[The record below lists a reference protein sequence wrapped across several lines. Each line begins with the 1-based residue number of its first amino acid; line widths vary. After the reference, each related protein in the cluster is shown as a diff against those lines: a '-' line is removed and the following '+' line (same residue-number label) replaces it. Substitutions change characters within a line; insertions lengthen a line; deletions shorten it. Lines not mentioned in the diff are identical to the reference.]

1 MKDIKNPCFIYT
13 MLWCVYWCQGILYQ
27 SGGIVSQSVAF
38 LILAMSLIY
47 TCKYLLSN
55 SIAGYTK
62 ALLFVLLLVSVYGGV
77 AYITDGDT
85 IRGLEDD
92 TRLFA
97 WFKNMYLSILPVFT
111 YLCFVKEG
119 YLEVGHVKK
128 MMPLIIIAILCSYY
142 WSLTTAIQQA
152 ILKTGDEV
160 NEVTNNAGYSV
171 ISLIPVLLLYDQKNV
186 GQYIGLF
193 LIVALV
199 VLSMKR
205 GAILLCGIMSF
216 CFVLRSFR
224 HASVQKKLLI
234 ILLLVILFVLGYYFI
249 EYLLS
254 ESDFLRQ
261 RIEDTK
267 EGKTSGRTDLYKVLW
282 DSFMNQA
289 SPLIVLFGGGVWYT
303 TKLAWTAAH
312 NDWIEFLIDMG
323 VFGVL
328 VYLYYWLSFFRLS
341 VSKRL
346 PNLSR
351 FCIFL
356 IFIKLFIKTLYS
368 MSIDTMTFIDGIMI
382 SLSYYGMLDT
392 QKYVRRY

>member
-1 MKDIKNPCFIYT
+1 MMKDIKNPCFIYT
-13 MLWCVYWCQGILYQ
+13 LLWCVYWCQGILYQ
-27 SGGIVSQSVAF
+27 SGGVVSQSVAL
-38 LILAMSLIY
+38 LILVISLIY

-55 SIAGYTK
+55 RIAGYTK

-97 WFKNMYLSILPVFT
+97 WFKNMYLSILPIFT

-119 YLEVGHVKK
+119 YLEVGLVKK
-128 MMPLIIIAILCSYY
+128 MMPLIIISLVCSYY
-142 WSLTTAIQQA
+142 WSLTVAIQQA

-234 ILLLVILFVLGYYFI
+234 ILLLVILFVLGYYLI

-254 ESDFLRQ
+254 ESDFLMK

-267 EGKTSGRTDLYKVLW
+267 EGKTSGRNEIYKVLLV
-282 DSFMNQA
+282 SFLNQTN
-289 SPLIVLFGGGVWYT
+289 PWMVLFGGGVWYT
-303 TKLAWTAAH
+303 TKLTWTAAH
-312 NDWIEFLIDMG
+312 NDWLEFLIDMG
-323 VFGVL
+323 VFGVV
-328 VYLYYWLSFFRLS
+328 VYINYWISFCRLYIN
-341 VSKRL
+341 KRR
-346 PNLSR
+346 PDLSR

-368 MSIDTMTFIDGIMI
+368 MSLDTMTFIDGMMLA
-382 SLSYYGMLDT
+382 LSYYGLLNS
-392 QKYVRRY
+392 KKLIR